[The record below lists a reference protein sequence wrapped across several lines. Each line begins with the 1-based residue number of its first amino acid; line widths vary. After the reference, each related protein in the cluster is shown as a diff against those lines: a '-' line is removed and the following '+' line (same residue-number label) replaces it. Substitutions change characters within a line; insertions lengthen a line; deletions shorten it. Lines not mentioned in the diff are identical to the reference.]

1 MEEGTTSPF
10 GNFAYTTNGDGE
22 QVIYPDFID
31 LHSQQS
37 PSAGTPD
44 PLFVNYD
51 FLADDLHNTE
61 YNEAWDFHLQA
72 GSPALGEG
80 AYSGSDADMQPRFQ
94 TSGITVDGVKYTSPA
109 PVARYGALGTK

>member
-1 MEEGTTSPF
+1 M
-10 GNFAYTTNGDGE
+10 
-22 QVIYPDFID
+22 
-31 LHSQQS
+31 
-37 PSAGTPD
+37 
-44 PLFVNYD
+44 NYD